1 MADSKES
8 ELRAL
13 LGQHDKVV
21 YEAVK
26 DGIVDD
32 LPPEHQSLARAMAE
46 HRHLR
51 HIHHALEFA
60 DLREGEAYEIEV
72 DGNVVSPM
80 AHLAMHAAA
89 KGQIDADPPVRAAF
103 EKMVASGASP
113 HHAEH
118 VLAALFAELY
128 FNLSKAAEAGTDP
141 EKARAAYYRKIKKL
155 TRDAF
160 LRRKLLRQISAGH
173 EAFE

>member
-1 MADSKES
+1 MDKSKET

-13 LGQHDKVV
+13 LGQHSKLIYD
-21 YEAVK
+21 AVK
-26 DGIVDD
+26 AGMADD
-32 LPPEHQSLARAMAE
+32 LPPEHQPLARAMAE
-46 HRHLR
+46 HRHLP
-51 HIHHALEFA
+51 HVHNALEFA
-60 DLREGEAYEIEV
+60 DAREGEAYEIEV
-72 DGNVVSPM
+72 EGNVISPM

-103 EKMVASGASP
+103 DTMVAHGAS

-128 FNLSKAAEAGTDP
+128 FNLSRAAHAGTDV
-141 EKARAAYYRKIKKL
+141 EKVRAAYYRKIKKI
-155 TRDAF
+155 TRDTF
-160 LRRKLLRQISAGH
+160 YRRKLLQQFPADH